1 MKLFIALLCMVYAC
15 SVFAEGAVQSEY
27 DQLNRSIVT
36 STRSAA
42 FNGADLSLSDG
53 AYAGGSPSN
62 LIRDSVTSLQFSYAN
77 YFGNALSSSVLSYV
91 NNVSSRTAFS
101 VTTGYIYIPDIKDTR
116 NLHTNENGEPQG
128 DESIKITNCSQVH
141 LKSGFGLSLVTGQP
155 YQISV
160 GVALNASRNRL
171 VEYTGYGIGV
181 DIGSSLVHPVS
192 GISTVLLIEN
202 VFGSYTYWNS
212 SYSEKGRQR
221 VRLGI
226 GWEKALDYFY
236 GKLKLGYTSPD
247 LLSNE
252 GINGFEI
259 DEDNGVLVIENPK
272 KYTLSKNPEL
282 IVLGAKLGL
291 EYTIMQIVA
300 LRCGYAQGRR
310 FSFGAGLALFK
321 QRAGID
327 FAYMKH
333 SLPGTYQFS
342 LSYKW

>member
-1 MKLFIALLCMVYAC
+1 MKLFTALLCMAC
-15 SVFAEGAVQSEY
+15 VCNIFAEGVTRSDY
-27 DQLNRSIVT
+27 DQMNRSIVT
-36 STRSAA
+36 STGSAA

-53 AYAGGSPSN
+53 AYAGASPSN
-62 LIRDSVTSLQFSYAN
+62 LIRDSVNSLQFSYAN
-77 YFGNALSSSVLSYV
+77 YFGDALSSSVLSYV
-91 NNVSSRTAFS
+91 NSVSSRTAFS
-101 VTTGYIYIPDIKDTR
+101 VTTGYIYIPDIMDTR
-116 NLHTNENGEPQG
+116 NMNVDGSGTPQN
-128 DESIKITNCSQVH
+128 DELIKITSCSQVH
-141 LKSGFGLSLVTGQP
+141 LKAGFGLLLVNDRP
-155 YQISV
+155 FRISA
-160 GVALNASRNRL
+160 GAALNASRNRL
-171 VEYTGYGIGV
+171 VDYTGYGIGV
-181 DIGSSLVHPVS
+181 DLGSSFILPAQ

-202 VFGSYTYWNS
+202 VFGSYTHWSS
-212 SYSEKGRQR
+212 SYSERGRQH

-226 GWEKALDYFY
+226 GWEKTLDYIY

-282 IVLGAKLGL
+282 IVLGGRLGL

-300 LRCGYAQGRR
+300 LRCGFAQDR
-310 FSFGAGLALFK
+310 FSFGAGLSLFR